1 MANSLGK
8 DRAKLSVGVVI
19 SVSVSLAALHRGF
32 KLTLFHD
39 SVVLLLL
46 GSSLESLPWKLA
58 SKEVLLV
65 SSDSQLRYTEAYHE
79 DITKRLEIISTRLLN
94 TQMSIDRGVP
104 GSTSQ
109 VLVLSVWNMEV
120 CLGVSVFL
128 GKTEINH
135 IDLVS
140 TLADTHEEIVGLDIS
155 VDKVSRVNVFDS
167 RNELVGKEEDGFE
180 SEFSVTEVE

>member
-46 GSSLESLPWKLA
+46 GGSLESLPWKLA

-79 DITKRLEIISTRLLN
+79 DITKRLEIISSRLLD
-94 TQMSIDRGVP
+94 TQMGIDRSVP
-104 GSTSQ
+104 SSTSQ
-109 VLVLSVWNMEV
+109 VLVLPVRDM
-120 CLGVSVFL
+120 
-128 GKTEINH
+128 
-135 IDLVS
+135 
-140 TLADTHEEIVGLDIS
+140 
-155 VDKVSRVNVFDS
+155 
-167 RNELVGKEEDGFE
+167 
-180 SEFSVTEVE
+180 

>member
-19 SVSVSLAALHRGF
+19 SVSVSFVTILYNGE
-32 KLTLFHD
+32 LTLFHD

-58 SKEVLLV
+58 SEEVLII
-65 SSDSQLRYTEAYHE
+65 SSTPLAGRKVAYHE

-94 TQMSIDRGVP
+94 TQMSVDRGVP
-104 GSTSQ
+104 GGTSQ
-109 VLVLSVWNMEV
+109 VLVLSVWDMEV

-140 TLADTHEEIVGLDIS
+140 TLADTH
-155 VDKVSRVNVFDS
+155 
-167 RNELVGKEEDGFE
+167 
-180 SEFSVTEVE
+180 